1 MTIKDIARI
10 SGYSVGTVSRVL
22 NSRPDASPAA
32 KEKIL
37 AVVEQYHFRLNNNAK
52 HLKQQSSSSV
62 AVIVK
67 GTKNMLFATL
77 VERIQELARAGG
89 YACLIY
95 YIDED
100 GNELEQA
107 MQIIQDRKP
116 LGLVFLGCNPGYFQ
130 KSFSAIDLPCVLL
143 TNSAAEL
150 DFPNLSSVCT
160 NDSEAAATAVST
172 LIALGHKRIAVLGGR
187 MGCSAAAT
195 ARFQGCLR
203 AFESYGIPFEPECQH
218 ETARFAMGSGYA
230 AMERLLDKMPDLTAV
245 FAMSDVQAVG
255 GIRALHDRGLRVPE
269 DISVMGFDGIEMGN
283 YLTPKLATVE
293 QDARRMAD
301 RGMEIL
307 FERIT
312 RSGGPVHEYVPFSLR
327 AGESIA
333 SCPAPQPERH
343 VLPGGES
350 ASYDRKGDPI

>member
-22 NSRPDASPAA
+22 NNRPDASPAA

-37 AVVEQYHFRLNNNAK
+37 SVVEQYHFRLNSNAK

-77 VERIQELARAGG
+77 VERIQELTRAGG

-100 GNELEQA
+100 DDELEQA

-116 LGLVFLGCNPGYFQ
+116 LGLVFLGCNLGYFRE
-130 KSFSAIDLPCVLL
+130 SFSSIDLPCVLL
-143 TNSAAEL
+143 TNSAADL
-150 DFPNLSSVCT
+150 DFSNLSSVCT
-160 NDSEAAATAVST
+160 DDAEAAATAVRA
-172 LIALGHKRIAVLGGR
+172 LIALGHERIAVLGGKT
-187 MGCSAAAT
+187 GTSAAAT

-203 AFESYGIPFEPECQH
+203 AFETHGIFFDPARQLEK
-218 ETARFAMGSGYA
+218 ARFAMGSGYA

-255 GIRALHDRGLRVPE
+255 AIRALHDRGLRVPE
-269 DISVMGFDGIEMGN
+269 DISVMGFDGIELGN

-293 QDARRMAD
+293 QDVHRMAD

-307 FERIT
+307 FERIA
-312 RSGGPVHEYVPFSLR
+312 RPGGPVHEHVPFSLR
-327 AGESIA
+327 AGDSIV
-333 SCPAPQPERH
+333 SRP
-343 VLPGGES
+343 
-350 ASYDRKGDPI
+350 KG

>member
-22 NSRPDASPAA
+22 NNRPDASPAA
-32 KEKIL
+32 REKIL
-37 AVVEQYHFRLNNNAK
+37 SVVEQYRFRLNSNAK

-77 VERIQELARAGG
+77 VERIQELTKAGG

-100 GNELEQA
+100 DDELGQA

-116 LGLVFLGCNPGYFQ
+116 LGIAFLGCNLGYFREG
-130 KSFSAIDLPCVLL
+130 FSSIDLPCVLL

-160 NDSEAAATAVST
+160 DDAAAAATAVGK
-172 LIALGHKRIAVLGGR
+172 LIDLGHERIAILGGKTSS
-187 MGCSAAAT
+187 SAAAN
-195 ARFQGCLR
+195 ARFQGCLQ
-203 AFESYGIPFEPECQH
+203 AFEARGQTFDPERQL
-218 ETARFAMGSGYA
+218 EAARFAMNSGYS
-230 AMERLLDKMPDLTAV
+230 AMERLLTKMPDLTAV

-255 GIRALHDRGLRVPE
+255 AIRALHDRGLRVPE

-283 YLTPKLATVE
+283 YLTPKLTTIE

-301 RGMEIL
+301 RGIEIL
-307 FERIT
+307 FERIAGP
-312 RSGGPVHEYVPFSLR
+312 GGPIHEYVPFSLR
-327 AGESIA
+327 AGESAI
-333 SCPAPQPERH
+333 
-343 VLPGGES
+343 
-350 ASYDRKGDPI
+350 SYYQRSDRI